1 MAPPRGG
8 RRRRSF
14 RPAGR
19 PRPRSRGGS
28 RGPRRPAPAPDATAA
43 ERSAVATAVIP
54 RTVAVPER
62 VSVRELAELLRVGP
76 PVVLK
81 ELLGAGLVATVNREL
96 DRAAASLVARNLGFR
111 VEEADAANGA
121 ATAATTAPAEAPPE
135 PAEPEP
141 DTDTD
146 LPPRPPVVA
155 VMGHVDHGKTSIL
168 DALRESQVATGEAGG
183 ITQHIGAYQVEHDDR
198 TITFLDTPGH
208 EAFTAL
214 RARGAA
220 VTDLAILVVAAD
232 DGVQPQTVEAISHL
246 RAAKT
251 PFLIAMNKIDLPS
264 ADPDRLRQQ
273 LTEHEVVVEDY
284 GGDVV
289 AVPVSATTHEGL
301 DDLLEMVN
309 LVAELEELRATP
321 DGPAEGT
328 VIETRLD
335 RSQGPVATVII
346 ASGTLHVGDHAV
358 AGEAGGRVRAL
369 LDEHGRRL
377 RSADP
382 AQPVEVLGWN
392 ELPNPGDRL
401 EIIENDRAVR
411 AVTAARKEA
420 RQQRAP
426 EAPRRSI
433 EDLLAQL
440 SPDQAQELPVV
451 LKADVHGSLEAIQA
465 ALAKLETDEA
475 KVHILYGA
483 VGRIT
488 EGDVNLA
495 AASDGVILAFNTQT
509 PAPVRRLADQQDVLV
524 RSYNVIYNLLED
536 VEQTLRALVEPEV
549 REVVLG
555 HAEIRAI
562 FRASRARSVVGC
574 YVQDGLIRQG
584 ARARVVRR
592 DAEVYNG
599 RVASLRR
606 FKDDVDTVEE
616 GYECGIG
623 LENFAD
629 PQNGDVIEI
638 YGRAAA

>member
-1 MAPPRGG
+1 M
-8 RRRRSF
+8 
-14 RPAGR
+14 
-19 PRPRSRGGS
+19 
-28 RGPRRPAPAPDATAA
+28 
-43 ERSAVATAVIP
+43 
-54 RTVAVPER
+54 AVPER
-62 VSVRELAELLRVGP
+62 PSVRELAELLGVGP

-81 ELLGAGLVATVNREL
+81 ELLGAGLVTTVNREL
-96 DRAAASLVARNLGFR
+96 DRAAALLVVRNLGFR
-111 VEEADAANGA
+111 VEEADTANGATAEDTA
-121 ATAATTAPAEAPPE
+121 ATAAATAVPTEAPPE
-135 PAEPEP
+135 PAQPEV
-141 DTDTD
+141 DSD

-183 ITQHIGAYQVEHDDR
+183 ITQHIGAYQVEYGGR
-198 TITFLDTPGH
+198 QLTFLDTPGH

-232 DGVQPQTVEAISHL
+232 DGVQPQTAEAISHL
-246 RAAKT
+246 RAAST
-251 PFLIAMNKIDLPS
+251 PFLVAMNKIDQPN
-264 ADPDRLRQQ
+264 ADPDRVRQQ
-273 LTEHEVVVEDY
+273 LTEYNVVVEDY

-289 AVPVSATTHEGL
+289 AVPVSATTKEGL
-301 DDLLEMVN
+301 DDLLEMVG
-309 LVAELEELRATP
+309 LIADLEELRATAE
-321 DGPAEGT
+321 GPAEGT

-346 ASGTLHVGDHAV
+346 ASGTLHVGDYAV
-358 AGEAGGRVRAL
+358 AGQTGGRIRAM
-369 LDEHGRRL
+369 LDEHGRRV
-377 RSADP
+377 RSAGP

-401 EIIENDRAVR
+401 EVVESERAVR

-420 RQQRAP
+420 RQQQAP
-426 EAPRRSI
+426 DAPRRSI

-509 PAPVRRLADQQDVLV
+509 PAPVRRLADQQDVLI

-536 VEQTLRALVEPEV
+536 VQQTLRALVEPEV
-549 REVVLG
+549 GDVILG

-562 FRASRARSVVGC
+562 FSSSRARSVVGC
-574 YVQDGLIRQG
+574 YVQDGVIRQG

-599 RVASLRR
+599 RIISLRR
-606 FKDDVDTVEE
+606 FKDDVEAVEE

-623 LENFAD
+623 LENFPD

-638 YGRAAA
+638 YGRAA